1 VEQSHAKYALS
12 IEERS
17 PHDWAQLVC
26 KLRWIGMPEEARRL
40 ELAVIRCRPK
50 KGRLYWASHSA
61 QTEELLL
68 LTVQLN
74 RT

>member
-1 VEQSHAKYALS
+1 VGEHVEQSHAKYALS

-40 ELAVIRCRPK
+40 ELAVNTLRPEE
-50 KGRLYWASHSA
+50 RASVLGEPLS
-61 QTEELLL
+61 TD
-68 LTVQLN
+68 
-74 RT
+74 

>member
-40 ELAVIRCRPK
+40 ELAVNTLPP
-50 KGRLYWASHSA
+50 
-61 QTEELLL
+61 EERVSVLGEPLS
-68 LTVQLN
+68 TD
-74 RT
+74 

>member
-1 VEQSHAKYALS
+1 MEQSYAKCALS

-40 ELAVIRCRPK
+40 ELAVNTLAPEER
-50 KGRLYWASHSA
+50 ASVLGEPLS
-61 QTEELLL
+61 TD
-68 LTVQLN
+68 
-74 RT
+74 